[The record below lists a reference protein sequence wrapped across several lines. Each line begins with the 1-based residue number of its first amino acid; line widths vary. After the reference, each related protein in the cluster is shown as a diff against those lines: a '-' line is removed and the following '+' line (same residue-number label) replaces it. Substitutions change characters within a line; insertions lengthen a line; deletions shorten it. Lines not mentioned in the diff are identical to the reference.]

1 MDKIKLRK
9 IRDTML
15 KKLRKSFM
23 QALQNRVD
31 NHISLTNPEQIFYD
45 TYLTLI
51 TDKKSSLKVCKHCG
65 KAFVASRP
73 NSVFCS
79 GKYKNQYNVYKSR
92 AKDKDNTN

>member
-23 QALQNRVD
+23 QALQSRVN

-45 TYLTLI
+45 TYRFSYST
-51 TDKKSSLKVCKHCG
+51 
-65 KAFVASRP
+65 F
-73 NSVFCS
+73 F
-79 GKYKNQYNVYKSR
+79 QYLGIN
-92 AKDKDNTN
+92 AI

>member
-23 QALQNRVD
+23 QALQSRVN

-51 TDKKSSLKVCKHCG
+51 TDKKSSL
-65 KAFVASRP
+65 
-73 NSVFCS
+73 
-79 GKYKNQYNVYKSR
+79 
-92 AKDKDNTN
+92 

>member
-23 QALQNRVD
+23 QALQSRVD

-79 GKYKNQYNVYKSR
+79 GKCKNQYNMYKSW